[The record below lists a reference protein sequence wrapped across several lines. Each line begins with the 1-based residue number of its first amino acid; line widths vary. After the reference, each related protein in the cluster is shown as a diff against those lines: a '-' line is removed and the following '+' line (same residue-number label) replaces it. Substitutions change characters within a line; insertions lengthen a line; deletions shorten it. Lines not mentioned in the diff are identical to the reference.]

1 MIFLQVSLY
10 TQKLTIEIAPKL
22 SHEKGH
28 GRNSEKRGRKWGT
41 HDASWEIDIGCHAG
55 QRPAWHPKNKSHTSQ
70 STLFCHHFSSDAQ
83 YSSYALRTLAE
94 HREHVD
100 SSSSPRYRTYTVHTR
115 NHPLISGPTGKI
127 DHVGPFQRILTNP
140 FAYTAI

>member
-1 MIFLQVSLY
+1 VIFLLRAVH
-10 TQKLTIEIAPKL
+10 TQKLPIRIASKL
-22 SHEKGH
+22 SHDKACIG
-28 GRNSEKRGRKWGT
+28 NSETRGRKWGT

-55 QRPAWHPKNKSHTSQ
+55 RRPAWHPKNKSHTSQ

-127 DHVGPFQRILTNP
+127 DHVGPFQRIFTNP